1 MITLDG
7 RSLTITEIAAVSRG
21 GEKVQLS
28 ESSQENILRSRKWIE
43 SIVKKGDPVYAINT
57 GFGCFSN
64 RQINREQTRTLN
76 RNLILSHAVGSGAR
90 FPDEVVRAAMVIR
103 ANTLAKGHSGVR
115 LKVISTMLE
124 MLNADLTPVV
134 PSQGSLGSSG
144 DLAPLS
150 HLALVFTTDQ
160 DDLDEHS
167 GAAYFHGELMSG
179 KQAMQAAGIP
189 RIILEAKEGIAINN
203 GATFSAAIAA
213 LCCHDAENLLFT
225 AQLGLGLSLE
235 ALQGVSTAF
244 DDRIHQARH
253 HPGQIQIAANLRKLI
268 RGSDL
273 IDQSGRVQDAYT
285 LRCGPQVL
293 GPIQETLAFV
303 TKIIEREINA
313 ATDNPL
319 LFEDGQAL
327 SGGNFHGEPVGLA
340 MDYLAIALTEL
351 SGISERRIF
360 RLIDNNLNGDLP
372 PMLVFGKDQE
382 GLNSG
387 LMMPQYSAASLVLE
401 NRSLA
406 APDSIHSLPTSANQ
420 EDHNANSTTA
430 ARSTYQIIQN
440 STRVL
445 AIELF
450 TAARAVSIRLES
462 QPDQKLGKG
471 TGAAYQKIRDHVPF
485 QGSDT
490 LWNPE
495 IDRIEKLIRNQAL
508 LTDTFFNPEEEN
520 HE

>member
-7 RSLTITEIAAVSRG
+7 NSLTITEIAAVSRR
-21 GEKVQLS
+21 GEKVELS
-28 ESSQENILRSRKWIE
+28 DSSREHILLSRKWIDE
-43 SIVKKGDPVYAINT
+43 IIEKGDPVYGINT

-64 RQINREQTRTLN
+64 QKINREQTRTLN
-76 RNLILSHAVGSGAR
+76 RNLILSHAVGSGAH
-90 FPDEVVRAAMVIR
+90 FPDEIVRAAMLIR

-115 LKVISTMLE
+115 LIIINTMLE
-124 MLNADLTPVV
+124 MLNKNVTPVI

-150 HLALVFTTDQ
+150 HLALVFTTDE
-160 DDLDEHS
+160 DDLDQHS
-167 GAAYFHGELMSG
+167 GAAYFRGELMSG
-179 KQAMQAAGIP
+179 KQAMAAAGIP

-213 LCCHDAENLLFT
+213 LCCLDAENLLST
-225 AQLGLGLSLE
+225 AQIGLGLSLE
-235 ALQGVSTAF
+235 ALQGVSAAF

-253 HPGQIQIAANLRKLI
+253 HPGQIQVAANLRKLI
-268 RGSDL
+268 KGSDL
-273 IDQSGRVQDAYT
+273 IDQTGRVQDAYT

-293 GPIQETLAFV
+293 GPIQETLGFV
-303 TKIIEREINA
+303 TEIIQREINA

-319 LFEDGQAL
+319 LFDDGQAL

-372 PMLVFGKDQE
+372 SMLVYGNDME

-387 LMMPQYSAASLVLE
+387 VMMPHYTAASLVLE

-430 ARSTYQIIQN
+430 ARSAYQVIQN

-450 TAARAVSIRLES
+450 TAARAVSILLAR
-462 QPDQKLGKG
+462 QPNQKLGEG
-471 TGAAYQKIRDHVPF
+471 TGAVYRKIREHVPF

-490 LWNPE
+490 FWNPK
-495 IDRIEKLIRNQAL
+495 IDQIENLIRARSL
-508 LTDTFFNPEEEN
+508 VSD
-520 HE
+520 